1 LPARELP
8 SAVIAGSEI
17 YKHFI
22 KNGINMNKFSMVSY
36 AGKQLKI
43 GVNNKNDLY
52 NLYDKQMAIINFNKN
67 IKVIK
72 PKSIA
77 AHFSL
82 VIRYVSTNFP
92 AAFVFNEI
100 KKSITNAQNCNPIDL
115 EEYYKTLNLG
125 KSAVDN
131 RLLPVTPYLTSNKL
145 TYCSKCYI
153 LGHTSLNCNSHHP
166 KCRVCLGECANNHR
180 NECEGQFICAQCG
193 GNHFSLDGNCP
204 MVQKYRQE
212 LNKEVKQA
220 IRNGVLNYNTQ
231 AKQIKKSNEYQYD
244 VNTFP
249 PLIQMDRNSE
259 NR

>member
-1 LPARELP
+1 MQQCFNVQNSPVIEIEQHRTSTPNTKTNEREFENDQSFQSSQQKTLKFKDNYSKGQNYDQFYEGSDNNRRALIEKQPSQSYQNPSYRPPQKPPLNVNKGHSIPFEQLKRAVTHNLPCFYVQFDNSLLARELP

-22 KNGINMNKFSMVSY
+22 NDGVSINKFSMVSY

-100 KKSITNAQNCNPIDL
+100 KKSITSAQDCNPI
-115 EEYYKTLNLG
+115 
-125 KSAVDN
+125 
-131 RLLPVTPYLTSNKL
+131 
-145 TYCSKCYI
+145 
-153 LGHTSLNCNSHHP
+153 
-166 KCRVCLGECANNHR
+166 
-180 NECEGQFICAQCG
+180 
-193 GNHFSLDGNCP
+193 
-204 MVQKYRQE
+204 
-212 LNKEVKQA
+212 
-220 IRNGVLNYNTQ
+220 
-231 AKQIKKSNEYQYD
+231 
-244 VNTFP
+244 
-249 PLIQMDRNSE
+249 
-259 NR
+259 